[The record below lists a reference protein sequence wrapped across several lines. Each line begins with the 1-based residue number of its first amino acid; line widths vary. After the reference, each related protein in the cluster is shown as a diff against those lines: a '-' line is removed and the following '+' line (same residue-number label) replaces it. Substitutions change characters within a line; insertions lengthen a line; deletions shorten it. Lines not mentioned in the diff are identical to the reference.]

1 MTRLAA
7 QNQKNLAEASGA
19 ESVPRDGR
27 PWLDA
32 LRAAGVERF
41 AAAGY
46 PTAVQEDWRLTNVG
60 PIARTKFYFAPA
72 SAGDDGGQLVLE
84 HAFGDDALTELVF
97 LNGHHVPSLS
107 RPGKLPRGLTVTT
120 LNQTPADD
128 GLAERHLG
136 RLADIAVNPFVA
148 LNAGG
153 MRDAVVVHLGR
164 GVTVEGP
171 IHLLFV
177 STAGAEPIQ
186 SHPRILMIAEENS
199 EATLVESFVGGQGV
213 HLCNA
218 VTEIFAGDG
227 CRIDHNRLQRGG
239 AEAFAVSTM
248 SARLGRGSRL
258 ISHCATLG
266 GRLTRNDVTV
276 EMAGDGADA
285 TLNGLVILGKDQ
297 HCDNHTLLDHAA
309 PHCPSHELYKHV
321 LGGKS
326 SCVFRG
332 KILVR
337 PGAQKTDSKQTSKS
351 LLLSDEATMNSQPAL
366 EIYADDV
373 KCTHGSTTG
382 PVDEEM
388 VFYLRSRGVG
398 MDAARHLLTYAFAA
412 DITRRIKV
420 EPVRRRLEDFL
431 AAQHG
436 LPRDLRI
443 TDLGQHD
450 EKAR

>member
-1 MTRLAA
+1 
-7 QNQKNLAEASGA
+7 
-19 ESVPRDGR
+19 
-27 PWLDA
+27 
-32 LRAAGVERF
+32 
-41 AAAGY
+41 
-46 PTAVQEDWRLTNVG
+46 
-60 PIARTKFYFAPA
+60 
-72 SAGDDGGQLVLE
+72 LVLE
-84 HAFGDDALTELVF
+84 HGFGDDALAELVF
-97 LNGHHVPSLS
+97 LNAQPAPKLS
-107 RPGKLPRGLTVTT
+107 RLGKPPRGLTIGT
-120 LNQTPADD
+120 LSQMGEAD
-128 GLAERHLG
+128 GIVERHLG
-136 RLADIAVNPFVA
+136 RLADISGNPFVA
-148 LNAGG
+148 MNSGA
-153 MRDAVVVHLGR
+153 MADVVVVHVTR
-164 GVTVEGP
+164 GVSVEGP

-177 STAGAEPIQ
+177 CTAGAAGQPIQ
-186 SHPRILMIAEENS
+186 SHPRILVIAEENS
-199 EATLVESFVGGQGV
+199 ELTLVESFVGASGV
-213 HLCNA
+213 HFCNA
-218 VTEIFAGDG
+218 VTEIFAGDD
-227 CRIDHNRLQRGG
+227 CRIDYNRLQRGG
-239 AEAFAVSTM
+239 EEAFSISTI
-248 SARLGRGSRL
+248 AGRLGRGSRL
-258 ISHCATLG
+258 ISHSATLG
-266 GRLTRNDVTV
+266 GKLTRNDLTIA
-276 EMAGDGADA
+276 MAGEGADA
-285 TLNGLVILGKDQ
+285 TINGLVILDKDQ

-309 PHCPSHELYKHV
+309 AHCPSHELYKHV
-321 LGGKS
+321 LAGKS

-398 MDAARHLLTYAFAA
+398 LEAARHLLSYAFAA

>member
-1 MTRLAA
+1 MTRVVAKSHA
-7 QNQKNLAEASGA
+7 QT
-19 ESVPRDGR
+19 VPTLGR
-27 PWLDA
+27 PWFDD
-32 LRAAGVERF
+32 LRQAGRERF
-41 AAAGY
+41 DAVGY
-46 PTAVQEDWRLTNVG
+46 PSTQIEDWRLTNVA
-60 PIARTKFYFAPA
+60 PIARIKFDPA
-72 SAGDDGGQLVLE
+72 SPSAIGDGGQLVLE
-84 HAFGDDALTELVF
+84 HGFGDDALAELVF
-97 LNGHHVPSLS
+97 LNGHHASKLS
-107 RPGKLPRGLTVTT
+107 RVGKLPRGVIVST
-120 LNQTPADD
+120 LSQTADD
-128 GLAERHLG
+128 NGLIERHLG
-136 RLADIAVNPFVA
+136 RLADINANPFVA
-148 LNAGG
+148 LNAGS
-153 MRDAVVVHLGR
+153 MHDVVIIHVPR
-164 GVTVEGP
+164 GVTVDGP

-177 STAGAEPIQ
+177 STAGSETQPIQ
-186 SHPRILMIAEENS
+186 SHPRVLLIAEDNS
-199 EATLVESFVGGQGV
+199 ELTVVESYVAGGGV

-227 CRIDHNRLQRGG
+227 CRIDYNRVQRGS
-239 AEAFAVSTM
+239 AEAFAISTV
-248 SARLGRGSRL
+248 AGKLGRASRL
-258 ISHCATLG
+258 VSHSATLG
-266 GRLTRNDVTV
+266 GKLTRNDLTIA
-276 EMAGDGADA
+276 MAGDGADA
-285 TLNGLVILGKDQ
+285 TINGLVILDKDQ

-309 PHCPSHELYKHV
+309 ANCPSHELYKHV
-321 LGGKS
+321 LAGKS

-351 LLLSDEATMNSQPAL
+351 LLLSDDATMNSQPAL

-398 MDAARHLLTYAFAA
+398 LEAARHLLTYAFAA

-443 TDLGQHD
+443 TDLGEHD